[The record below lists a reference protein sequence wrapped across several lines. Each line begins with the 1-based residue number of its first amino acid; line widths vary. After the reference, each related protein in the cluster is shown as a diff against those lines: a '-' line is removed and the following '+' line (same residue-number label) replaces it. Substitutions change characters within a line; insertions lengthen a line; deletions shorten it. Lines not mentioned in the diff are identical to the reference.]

1 MSVKIARMQN
11 GEDVIADIKEIRPD
25 ATGKTAI
32 AYEFIDAFTVT
43 ILRQVED
50 MFQEGDKVDME
61 SLGNIELEFF
71 PWSPLSTGRN
81 IVTLYSVVAISD
93 PHSNV
98 VDGWQQA
105 IKKYKEIKKDDA
117 KVDHTQTPPTAV
129 FVGEDN
135 GTGRGTESTD

>member
-1 MSVKIARMQN
+1 MSVRVARMQN

-25 ATGKTAI
+25 ATGK
-32 AYEFIDAFTVT
+32 
-43 ILRQVED
+43 
-50 MFQEGDKVDME
+50 
-61 SLGNIELEFF
+61 EFF

-81 IVTLYSVVAISD
+81 IVTLYSVVAISE